1 MICQR
6 IVRALVL
13 RIKPTL
19 RRVTPIVVGLAL
31 LVPPANGQSAPVPA
45 DTVQTP
51 VVDMLVQ
58 DALERSLTLR
68 QQVVAL
74 DRADAAVDEARG
86 GFLPQL
92 DAQARYTRAAGGR
105 TIDFPVG
112 DLLNP
117 VYETLNTLTPPDAPG
132 FQPIQNREIAFLR
145 EREQDTRL
153 RLQQPLFSPATLY
166 GYRARKD
173 ERRAERASTDATR
186 RAVIRDVQTAYFRY
200 RQACEQVDILE
211 ATYERVQENLRASR
225 RLVEAGKATPDAT
238 FRAEAEVLA
247 VEQRQTEA
255 EAGQRQARSA
265 LNLLF
270 DRPLD
275 TPIPSPR
282 LSTASLVD
290 RQIRSLPIPVR
301 PVETR
306 SGLVPLQAWAQS
318 DRPELKQVSA
328 AVDATRDQRRVAQTA
343 YLPTVSVVLEGGI
356 QGTTYRV
363 GDDARFGLASV
374 VLQWNLFNGLRDR
387 SRVEQ
392 AELSARQLDIRRDAL
407 SRQIDLQV
415 QQALDDVRVALRSL
429 ETAEARVR
437 AAQSSF
443 RLTKRRYDV
452 GRASL
457 VTFTDA
463 LSTLTEAELN
473 LAVTRY
479 TLLTRL
485 AELRYAAGLPM
496 TPPVDARR

>member
-1 MICQR
+1 
-6 IVRALVL
+6 
-13 RIKPTL
+13 
-19 RRVTPIVVGLAL
+19 
-31 LVPPANGQSAPVPA
+31 
-45 DTVQTP
+45 
-51 VVDMLVQ
+51 
-58 DALERSLTLR
+58 
-68 QQVVAL
+68 
-74 DRADAAVDEARG
+74 
-86 GFLPQL
+86 
-92 DAQARYTRAAGGR
+92 
-105 TIDFPVG
+105 
-112 DLLNP
+112 
-117 VYETLNTLTPPDAPG
+117 
-132 FQPIQNREIAFLR
+132 
-145 EREQDTRL
+145 
-153 RLQQPLFSPATLY
+153 
-166 GYRARKD
+166 
-173 ERRAERASTDATR
+173 
-186 RAVIRDVQTAYFRY
+186 
-200 RQACEQVDILE
+200 
-211 ATYERVQENLRASR
+211 
-225 RLVEAGKATPDAT
+225 
-238 FRAEAEVLA
+238 
-247 VEQRQTEA
+247 
-255 EAGQRQARSA
+255 
-265 LNLLF
+265 
-270 DRPLD
+270 
-275 TPIPSPR
+275 
-282 LSTASLVD
+282 
-290 RQIRSLPIPVR
+290 
-301 PVETR
+301 VETR
-306 SGLVPLQAWAQS
+306 SGLAPLQAWAQS

-356 QGTTYRV
+356 QGTTYGV
-363 GDDARFGLASV
+363 GDDERFGLASV